1 MNSSI
6 DNTPGNGA
14 DQSATNSGFSG
25 TGFAV
30 SPGDSGLETNLR
42 PSLFDEFI
50 GQKQRVENLKTYVKG
65 AQQRKEALDHV
76 LLYGPPGL
84 GKTTLAN
91 IIAAEMGVNIKQTSG
106 PILEKKGDLSAILTD
121 LEPGDVLF
129 IDEIHRLKT
138 ALEEILYKAMED
150 FQLDVIIGQG
160 VGARSV
166 SIDISRFTL
175 IGATTRAGLLS
186 SPLRDRFGIMMH
198 LDFYDFPELVDV
210 LLRSAEIL
218 NIKIYPKAAEA
229 IARRSRGTPRIANKL
244 LKRVRDFAQV
254 EGEGV
259 IDPQITALSFQAL
272 EVDEMGFDQTDR
284 KILLTIIDHF
294 GGGPV
299 GLSTIS
305 TSIQE
310 EKDTLLDVYEP
321 YLIQQGYLKITPR
334 GRVATDKA
342 YKHFNRNIEGAQKKL
357 F

>member
-1 MNSSI
+1 MNGEESNNGFMPE
-6 DNTPGNGA
+6 DNSEEVKFE
-14 DQSATNSGFSG
+14 Q
-25 TGFAV
+25 
-30 SPGDSGLETNLR
+30 NLR
-42 PSLFDEFI
+42 PSFFDEFI

-65 AQQRKEALDHV
+65 AKQRNEALDHV

-91 IIAAEMGVNIKQTSG
+91 IIAAEIGVNIRQTSG
-106 PILEKKGDLSAILTD
+106 PILERKGDLSAILTD
-121 LEPGDVLF
+121 LETHDVLF

-138 ALEEILYKAMED
+138 SLEEILYKAMED

-160 VGARSV
+160 VGAKN
-166 SIDISRFTL
+166 ISLNINHFTL

-186 SPLRDRFGIMMH
+186 SPLRDRFGIMIH
-198 LDFYDFPELVDV
+198 LDFYNVEELVRV
-210 LLRSAEIL
+210 IIRSAGIL
-218 NIKIYPKAAEA
+218 DIKIYPRAAEV
-229 IARRSRGTPRIANKL
+229 IARRSRGTPRVANKL

-259 IDPQITALSFQAL
+259 IDPKITDLAFSAL
-272 EVDEMGFDQTDR
+272 EVDEEGFDQTDR

-299 GLSTIS
+299 GLSTLS

-321 YLIQQGYLKITPR
+321 YLIQQGFMKITPR

-342 YKHFNRNIEGAQKKL
+342 YKHFKRNLPDGQRTL

>member
-1 MNSSI
+1 MTLPPT
-6 DNTPGNGA
+6 DLELP
-14 DQSATNSGFSG
+14 DE
-25 TGFAV
+25 AV
-30 SPGDSGLETNLR
+30 AEEAEEVKFERNLR
-42 PSLFDEFI
+42 PSFFDEFI
-50 GQKQRVENLKTYVKG
+50 GQKQRVENLKTYVTG
-65 AQQRKEALDHV
+65 AKQREEALDHV

-91 IIAAEMGVNIKQTSG
+91 IISAEIGVNIKQTSG

-121 LEPGDVLF
+121 LEPHDVLF

-138 ALEEILYKAMED
+138 SLEEILYKAMED

-160 VGARSV
+160 VGARNI
-166 SIDISRFTL
+166 SININPFTL

-186 SPLRDRFGIMMH
+186 SPLRDRFGIMIH
-198 LDFYDFPELVDV
+198 LEFYTQEELVEV
-210 LLRSAEIL
+210 LLRSATIL
-218 NIKIYPKAAEA
+218 DVRMYPKAAEA

-254 EGEGV
+254 EGDGV
-259 IDPQITALSFQAL
+259 IDSKIIEHSFNAL
-272 EVDEMGFDQTDR
+272 EVDEEGFDQTDR
-284 KILLTIIDHF
+284 KILTTIIDHF

-299 GLSTIS
+299 GLSTLS

-321 YLIQQGYLKITPR
+321 YLIQQGFLKITPR

-342 YKHFNRNIEGAQKKL
+342 YKHFNKKPPGNQRTL

>member
-1 MNSSI
+1 MNEEKTDLSEE
-6 DNTPGNGA
+6 TGA
-14 DQSATNSGFSG
+14 GSVPDPEEKTF
-25 TGFAV
+25 
-30 SPGDSGLETNLR
+30 ETSLR
-42 PSLFDEFI
+42 PSFFNEFI
-50 GQKQRVENLKTYVKG
+50 GQSQRVENLKTYVKG
-65 AQQRKEALDHV
+65 ARQRNEALDHV

-91 IIAAEMGVNIKQTSG
+91 IIAAEIGVNIKQTSG
-106 PILEKKGDLSAILTD
+106 PILERKGDLSAILTD
-121 LEPGDVLF
+121 LEPHDVLF

-160 VGARSV
+160 VGAKNI
-166 SIDISRFTL
+166 SININPFTL

-186 SPLRDRFGIMMH
+186 SPLRDRFGIMLH
-198 LDFYDFPELVDV
+198 LDFYNFEELVQV
-210 LLRSAEIL
+210 IMRSAKIL
-218 NIKIYPKAAEA
+218 DIKIYPKAAEA

-244 LKRVRDFAQV
+244 LKRIRDFAQV

-259 IDPQITALSFQAL
+259 IDPKITESSFAAL
-272 EVDEMGFDQTDR
+272 EVDEEGFDQTDR
-284 KILLTIIDHF
+284 KILLTIIEHF

-299 GLSTIS
+299 GLSTLS

-321 YLIQQGYLKITPR
+321 YLIQQGFMKITTR
-334 GRVATDKA
+334 GRVVTEKA
-342 YKHFNRNIEGAQKKL
+342 YKHFKKNLPVGQRSL

>member
-1 MNSSI
+1 MSNDVS
-6 DNTPGNGA
+6 DNIKKPDDTPEEVKFE
-14 DQSATNSGFSG
+14 Q
-25 TGFAV
+25 
-30 SPGDSGLETNLR
+30 NLR
-42 PSLFDEFI
+42 PSFFDEFI

-65 AQQRKEALDHV
+65 AKQREEPLDHV

-84 GKTTLAN
+84 GKTTLAH
-91 IIAAEMGVNIKQTSG
+91 IIAKEIGVNIRQTSG
-106 PILEKKGDLSAILTD
+106 PILERKGDLSAILTD
-121 LEPGDVLF
+121 LELYDVLF

-138 ALEEILYKAMED
+138 SLEEILYKAMED

-160 VGARSV
+160 VGAKN
-166 SIDISRFTL
+166 ISLNINHFTL

-186 SPLRDRFGIMMH
+186 SPLRDRFGIMIH
-198 LDFYDFPELVDV
+198 LDFYNVEELVEV
-210 LLRSAEIL
+210 LIRSAKIL
-218 NIKIYPKAAEA
+218 DIKIYPKAARA
-229 IARRSRGTPRIANKL
+229 IALRSRGTPRVANKL

-259 IDPQITALSFQAL
+259 IDPQITDLAFKAL
-272 EVDEMGFDQTDR
+272 EVDEEGFDQTDR

-299 GLSTIS
+299 GLSTLS

-321 YLIQQGYLKITPR
+321 YLIQQGFLKITTR

-342 YKHFNRNIEGAQKKL
+342 YKHFKKDLPGDQRSL